1 MVRGPTTR
9 RTTTPAQ
16 GTAQADCS
24 TMVLLVPDNKTEDD
38 YSHWSRQLGK
48 PSELGVQLQVAV
60 SYSDRSGPHVVA
72 TGTVGVPRPPEDD
85 FERHL
90 LAAKIADLI
99 EAPDIAIFSFTG
111 LLWWRLVKGGPFQVD
126 LTETRQVRQLDES
139 EVSNRVSMSGPGPM
153 NEPVFRTEF
162 PESDEWAREYADNR
176 YLRFET
182 RTALNQRYQDLI
194 TNITVLTHTGQVTL
208 TEEKLWH
215 RLFKHVVI
223 EMFLRGEPP
232 VPHNFHPSV
241 APAILFPD
249 KELCTRA
256 AAAVARVPKQGPYLV
271 KYGKADHMRRL
282 YERGELHVAPAS
294 AFGDPDHNQ
303 AVRDHEL
310 SLVHFGVVANDAGF
324 LKARHLGANADVMRA
339 RDHRFLPLFHAPKA
353 QRDEVTCFE
362 SYGPDAWTY
371 CMSELLAP
379 RLFSDFGADACVV
392 LHRDAFQARVC
403 DALRPPAGNKVFAH
417 GHVHYIDP
425 IGAYS
430 QPRRPPQ
437 VHISYVPQAEGRA
450 QRYQPFGPDGQ
461 LARPPNVHFSKRF
474 RYAYQ
479 SEYRFVSFP
488 AQPTDRLSV
497 PLTFSLGPLADIG
510 RLIVL

>member
-1 MVRGPTTR
+1 M
-9 RTTTPAQ
+9 
-16 GTAQADCS
+16 
-24 TMVLLVPDNKTEDD
+24 LLVPDNKTEED
-38 YSHWSRQLGK
+38 YSHWSRQIGK
-48 PSELGVQLQVAV
+48 PSELGVQLQVAI

-85 FERHL
+85 FERQL
-90 LAAKIADLI
+90 LATKIADLV
-99 EAPDIAIFSFTG
+99 EAPDIAIFSFFG
-111 LLWWRLVKGGPFQVD
+111 LLWWRVVEGGPFEVD
-126 LTETRQVRQLDES
+126 LTERRQVRQLDES
-139 EVSNRVSMSGPGPM
+139 EVSNRVSISGPGPM
-153 NEPVFRTEF
+153 NEPVFRAEF
-162 PESDEWAREYADNR
+162 PESDDWAREYADNR

-182 RTALNQRYQDLI
+182 RISLNQRYQELV

-208 TEEKLWH
+208 TQEKLWH

-223 EMFLRGEPP
+223 EMFRRGEPP
-232 VPHNFHPSV
+232 VSHNFHPSV

-256 AAAVARVPKQGPYLV
+256 AAAVASVEMQGPILV
-271 KYGKADHMRRL
+271 KYGKVDHMRHL
-282 YERGELHVAPAS
+282 YERGELHVTPAS
-294 AFGDPDHNQ
+294 AFADPGHNQ

-310 SLVHFGVVANDAGF
+310 SLVRYGVVASDAGF
-324 LKARHLGANADVMRA
+324 LKARDVNENPDVMREP
-339 RDHRFLPLFHAPKA
+339 DHRFVPLFHSRKA
-353 QRDEVTCFE
+353 QHDEVTCFE
-362 SYGPDAWTY
+362 SYGPDAWMY

-392 LHRDAFQARVC
+392 VHRDAFEARVC
-403 DALRPPAGNKVFAH
+403 DALRPPTGNKVFAH
-417 GHVHYIDP
+417 GPVHYIDP

-437 VHISYVPQAEGRA
+437 VHISFVPQSEDRA
-450 QRYQPFGPDGQ
+450 QRDQPFGPDGQ
-461 LARPPNVHFSKRF
+461 LMRPPEVHFSKSF

-488 AQPTDRLSV
+488 AQPTGRLTAPLTLSV
-497 PLTFSLGPLADIG
+497 GPLADIG